1 VRITYTGPQIESKS
15 YTICQTPIF
24 IIMGVNSFDFNIKHT
39 ELNLLFLSKR
49 VEEILRGDY
58 MQ

>member
-1 VRITYTGPQIESKS
+1 
-15 YTICQTPIF
+15 
-24 IIMGVNSFDFNIKHT
+24 MGVNSFDFNIKHT

-58 MQ
+58 MQWLSLFHVADTKEAV